1 MMERRLD
8 SDFIRLGRPAR
19 VLVADD
25 DPINRELIEEIC
37 RSEGF
42 EVEGVESG
50 DRALATAQAGGFDL
64 LLLDVTMPGM
74 GGLEVC
80 RALKADPR
88 TAAVPVMIISA
99 STEDAVRD
107 RATELGAAA
116 FIAKPFRIFELSQRM
131 RAALRV
137 ASREGE
143 PPTAPHIRLRRRRA
157 DALSTLPSP
166 SALRARL
173 QREID
178 ACLRDGRAVVC
189 AVLCLEDEGK
199 LSASIGRSST
209 DALLGGAV
217 IELSD
222 TIGDGLVRGD
232 VDEIVVLL
240 AESELPALAA
250 VAARAASA
258 GHTDAG
264 IALDIDICIRW
275 GATIV
280 EPGQTDPDLLV
291 AGARSALEKARH
303 AGEPGGIERSAES
316 K

>member
-1 MMERRLD
+1 MERRLD

-25 DPINRELIEEIC
+25 DPVNRELIEEVC

-42 EVEGVESG
+42 EVEGVDTG
-50 DRALATAQAGGFDL
+50 DRALATAQTGNFDL

-74 GGLEVC
+74 GGLDVC

-88 TAAVPVMIISA
+88 TAPVPVMIVSA

-143 PPTAPHIRLRRRRA
+143 PPTAPHIRLRRKRA
-157 DALSTLPSP
+157 DALSALPSP

-178 ACLRDGRAVVC
+178 ACLRDEKVVVC
-189 AVLCLEDEGK
+189 AVLYLENEGK
-199 LSASIGRSST
+199 LSATIGRSST

-217 IELSD
+217 IELTD
-222 TIGDGLVRGD
+222 TLEDGLVRGD
-232 VDEIVVLL
+232 IDEIVVLL
-240 AESELPALAA
+240 PESELPSLAA
-250 VAARAASA
+250 VAARAAGA
-258 GHTDAG
+258 AHTEAG
-264 IALDIDICIRW
+264 IAIDFDVCIRW
-275 GATIV
+275 GAAIAD
-280 EPGQTDPDLLV
+280 PRQTDPDLLV
-291 AGARSALEKARH
+291 AAARSAVEKARH
-303 AGEPGGIERSAES
+303 AGEPGAIERSSDS

>member
-8 SDFIRLGRPAR
+8 SDFLRLGRPAR

-25 DPINRELIEEIC
+25 DPVNRELIEEIC

-42 EVEGVESG
+42 EVEGVDTG
-50 DRALATAQAGGFDL
+50 DRALASAQAGGFDL

-80 RALKADPR
+80 RALKGDPR
-88 TAAVPVMIISA
+88 TATIPVMIVSA

-143 PPTAPHIRLRRRRA
+143 PPTAPHIRLRRKRA
-157 DALSTLPSP
+157 DALSALPSP

-178 ACLRDGRAVVC
+178 ACIRDKRAVVC
-189 AVLCLEDEGK
+189 AVLCLEDESK
-199 LSASIGRSST
+199 LSTAIGRSST

-217 IELSD
+217 VELAD
-222 TIGDGLVRGD
+222 TIDDGLVRGD
-232 VDEIVVLL
+232 IDEIVVLL
-240 AESELPALAA
+240 PESELPALAA
-250 VAARAASA
+250 VAARAASG
-258 GHTDAG
+258 GHADAG
-264 IALDIDICIRW
+264 ISLEFEICIRW
-275 GATIV
+275 GAAIV
-280 EPGQTDPDLLV
+280 DPRQTDPDLLV
-291 AGARSALEKARH
+291 AAARSAVEKARH
-303 AGEPGGIERSAES
+303 AGEPGGIERT
-316 K
+316 

>member
-1 MMERRLD
+1 MERRLD
-8 SDFIRLGRPAR
+8 SDFLRLGHQAR

-25 DPINRELIEEIC
+25 DPINRELIEEVC

-42 EVEGVESG
+42 EVEGVDSG
-50 DRALATAQAGGFDL
+50 DRALATAQLGGFDL

-80 RALKADPR
+80 RALKGDPR
-88 TAAVPVMIISA
+88 TAMVPVMIVSA

-137 ASREGE
+137 TSREGE
-143 PPTAPHIRLRRRRA
+143 PPTAPHIRLRRKRA
-157 DALSTLPSP
+157 DALSALPSP

-178 ACLRDGRAVVC
+178 ACRRDGKTVVC

-199 LSASIGRSST
+199 LSASIGRTST
-209 DALLGGAV
+209 DALLGSAV
-217 IELSD
+217 MEIAD

-240 AESELPALAA
+240 PESELPALAA

-258 GHTDAG
+258 GHSDVG
-264 IALDIDICIRW
+264 VSLDVDICIRW
-275 GATIV
+275 GAAIV
-280 EPGQTDPDLLV
+280 DPRQTDPDLLV
-291 AGARSALEKARH
+291 AAARAAVEKARH
-303 AGEPGGIERSAES
+303 AGEPGSIERTVES

>member
-1 MMERRLD
+1 MERRLD

-25 DPINRELIEEIC
+25 DSINRELIEEVC

-42 EVEGVESG
+42 DVDGVDTG
-50 DRALATAQAGGFDL
+50 DRALAAAQAGGFDL

-74 GGLEVC
+74 GGLDVC

-88 TAAVPVMIISA
+88 TATVPVMIVSA

-143 PPTAPHIRLRRRRA
+143 PPTAPHIRLRRKRA
-157 DALSTLPSP
+157 DALSALPSP
-166 SALRARL
+166 SALRTRM

-178 ACLRDGRAVVC
+178 ACLRDQKAVVC
-189 AVLCLEDEGK
+189 AVLCLEDESK

-217 IELSD
+217 LELAD
-222 TIGDGLVRGD
+222 TLGDSLVRGD
-232 VDEIVVLL
+232 VDEVVVLL
-240 AESELPALAA
+240 PESELPALAA
-250 VAARAASA
+250 IAARAAGAAHTEA
-258 GHTDAG
+258 GVS
-264 IALDIDICIRW
+264 LDFDICIRW
-275 GATIV
+275 GAAIAD
-280 EPGQTDPDLLV
+280 PSQTDPDLLV
-291 AGARSALEKARH
+291 AAARSAVEKARH
-303 AGEPGGIERSAES
+303 AGEPGGIERSSDS

>member
-1 MMERRLD
+1 MERRLD
-8 SDFIRLGRPAR
+8 SDFIKLGRPAR

-25 DPINRELIEEIC
+25 DSINRELIEEVC

-42 EVEGVESG
+42 EVEGVDTG
-50 DRALATAQAGGFDL
+50 DRALAAAQAGGFDL

-74 GGLEVC
+74 GGLDVC

-88 TAAVPVMIISA
+88 TAVVPVMIVSA

-131 RAALRV
+131 RATLRV

-143 PPTAPHIRLRRRRA
+143 PPTAPHIRLRRKRA
-157 DALSTLPSP
+157 DALSALPSP

-178 ACLRDGRAVVC
+178 ACLRDQKTVVC

-217 IELSD
+217 LDLAD
-222 TIGDGLVRGD
+222 TLADSLVRGD
-232 VDEIVVLL
+232 VDEVVVLL
-240 AESELPALAA
+240 PESELPALAA
-250 VAARAASA
+250 IAARAAGGAHTEA
-258 GHTDAG
+258 GVSIDF
-264 IALDIDICIRW
+264 DICIRW
-275 GATIV
+275 GAAIAD
-280 EPGQTDPDLLV
+280 PSQTDPDLLI
-291 AGARSALEKARH
+291 AAARSAVEKARH
-303 AGEPGGIERSAES
+303 AGEPGGIERSSDS

>member
-1 MMERRLD
+1 MERRLD

-25 DPINRELIEEIC
+25 DPVNRELIEEVC

-42 EVEGVESG
+42 EVEGVETG
-50 DRALATAQAGGFDL
+50 DRALASAQAGGFDL

-74 GGLEVC
+74 GGLDVC

-88 TAAVPVMIISA
+88 TSAVPVMIVSA

-107 RATELGAAA
+107 RATELGAA

-137 ASREGE
+137 TSREGE
-143 PPTAPHIRLRRRRA
+143 PPTAPHIRLRRKRA
-157 DALSTLPSP
+157 DALSALPSP

-178 ACLRDGRAVVC
+178 ACLRDQKTVVC

-199 LSASIGRSST
+199 LSAIIGRSST

-217 IELSD
+217 LELFD
-222 TIGDGLVRGD
+222 TFHDSLVRGD
-232 VDEIVVLL
+232 VDEVIVLL
-240 AESELPALAA
+240 PESELSSLAA
-250 VAARAASA
+250 IAARAASS
-258 GHTDAG
+258 GHTDA
-264 IALDIDICIRW
+264 
-275 GATIV
+275 
-280 EPGQTDPDLLV
+280 
-291 AGARSALEKARH
+291 
-303 AGEPGGIERSAES
+303 
-316 K
+316 

>member
-1 MMERRLD
+1 MERRLD
-8 SDFIRLGRPAR
+8 SDFIKLGRPAR

-25 DPINRELIEEIC
+25 DPVNRELIEEIC

-42 EVEGVESG
+42 EVEGVDTG
-50 DRALATAQAGGFDL
+50 DRALATAQIGNFDL

-74 GGLEVC
+74 GGLDVC

-88 TAAVPVMIISA
+88 TATVPVMIVSA

-116 FIAKPFRIFELSQRM
+116 FIAKPFRIFELSQRR

-137 ASREGE
+137 TSREGE
-143 PPTAPHIRLRRRRA
+143 PPTAPHIRLRRKRA
-157 DALSTLPSP
+157 DALSALPSP

-178 ACLRDGRAVVC
+178 ACLRDQKAVVC

-199 LSASIGRSST
+199 LSATIGRSST

-217 IELSD
+217 LELAD
-222 TIGDGLVRGD
+222 TLEDSLVRGD
-232 VDEIVVLL
+232 VDEVVVLL
-240 AESELPALAA
+240 PESELPALAA
-250 VAARAASA
+250 VAARAVSA
-258 GHTDAG
+258 AHTEAG
-264 IALDIDICIRW
+264 VTIDFDVCIRW
-275 GATIV
+275 GAAIAD
-280 EPGQTDPDLLV
+280 PSKTDPDLLV
-291 AGARSALEKARH
+291 AAARSAAEKARH
-303 AGEPGGIERSAES
+303 AGEPGGIERSSDS

>member
-1 MMERRLD
+1 MERRLD

-25 DPINRELIEEIC
+25 DPVNRELIEEVC

-42 EVEGVESG
+42 EVEGVDTG
-50 DRALATAQAGGFDL
+50 DRALATAQTGNFDL

-74 GGLEVC
+74 GGLDVC
-80 RALKADPR
+80 RALKADAR
-88 TAAVPVMIISA
+88 TAPVPVMIVSA

-143 PPTAPHIRLRRRRA
+143 PPTAPHIRLRRKRA
-157 DALSTLPSP
+157 DALSALPSP

-178 ACLRDGRAVVC
+178 ACLRDEKVVVC
-189 AVLCLEDEGK
+189 AVLYLENEGK
-199 LSASIGRSST
+199 LSATIGRSST

-217 IELSD
+217 IELTD
-222 TIGDGLVRGD
+222 TLEDGLVRGD
-232 VDEIVVLL
+232 IDEIVVLL
-240 AESELPALAA
+240 PESELPSLAA
-250 VAARAASA
+250 VAARAAGA
-258 GHTDAG
+258 AHTEAG
-264 IALDIDICIRW
+264 IAIDFDVCIRW
-275 GATIV
+275 GAAIAD
-280 EPGQTDPDLLV
+280 PRQTDPDLLV
-291 AGARSALEKARH
+291 AAARSAVEKARH
-303 AGEPGGIERSAES
+303 AGEPGAIERSSDS

>member
-1 MMERRLD
+1 M
-8 SDFIRLGRPAR
+8 
-19 VLVADD
+19 ADD
-25 DPINRELIEEIC
+25 DPINRELIEEVC

-42 EVEGVESG
+42 EVEGVDTG

-88 TAAVPVMIISA
+88 TATIPVMIISA

-143 PPTAPHIRLRRRRA
+143 PPTAPHIRLRRKRA
-157 DALSTLPSP
+157 DALSALPSP
-166 SALRARL
+166 SSLRARL

-178 ACLRDGRAVVC
+178 ACLRDHRAVVC
-189 AVLCLEDEGK
+189 AILCLEEEGK

-217 IELSD
+217 MDLSD
-222 TIGDGLVRGD
+222 FIEDGLVRGD

-240 AESELPALAA
+240 PESELPSVAA
-250 VAARAASA
+250 VAARAASS
-258 GHTDAG
+258 GHTEAG
-264 IALDIDICIRW
+264 VSLDVDICIRW
-275 GATIV
+275 GAAIAD
-280 EPGQTDPDLLV
+280 PHATDPDLLV
-291 AGARSALEKARH
+291 AAARAAVEKARH
-303 AGEPGGIERSAES
+303 AGEPGAIERSSES
-316 K
+316 A

>member
-1 MMERRLD
+1 
-8 SDFIRLGRPAR
+8 

-25 DPINRELIEEIC
+25 DPVNRELIEEVC

-42 EVEGVESG
+42 EVEGVDTG
-50 DRALATAQAGGFDL
+50 DRALASAQAGGFDL

-74 GGLEVC
+74 GGLDVC

-88 TAAVPVMIISA
+88 TAPVPVMIVSA

-107 RATELGAAA
+107 RATELGAA

-137 ASREGE
+137 TSREGE
-143 PPTAPHIRLRRRRA
+143 PPTAPHIRLRRKRA
-157 DALSTLPSP
+157 DALSALPSP
-166 SALRARL
+166 SALRGRL

-178 ACLRDGRAVVC
+178 ACLRDQKAVVC

-217 IELSD
+217 VELAD
-222 TIGDGLVRGD
+222 TLEDSLVRGD
-232 VDEIVVLL
+232 VDEVVVLL
-240 AESELPALAA
+240 PESELPALAA

-258 GHTDAG
+258 AHTEAG
-264 IALDIDICIRW
+264 VSMDFDICIRW
-275 GATIV
+275 GAAIAD
-280 EPGQTDPDLLV
+280 PAQTDPDLLV
-291 AGARSALEKARH
+291 AAARSAVEKARH
-303 AGEPGGIERSAES
+303 AGEPGGIERSSDS

>member
-1 MMERRLD
+1 MERRFD
-8 SDFIRLGRPAR
+8 SDFVRLGHPAR

-25 DPINRELIEEIC
+25 DTVNRELIEEVC

-42 EVEGVESG
+42 EVEGVDSG
-50 DRALATAQAGGFDL
+50 DRALASAKQGGFDL

-88 TAAVPVMIISA
+88 TATIPVMIVSA

-107 RATELGAAA
+107 RATELGAA

-137 ASREGE
+137 TSREGE
-143 PPTAPHIRLRRRRA
+143 PPTAPHIRLRRKRA
-157 DALSTLPSP
+157 DALSSLPSP

-178 ACLRDGRAVVC
+178 ACLHDERSVVC
-189 AVLCLEDEGK
+189 AILCLEEEGK
-199 LSASIGRSST
+199 LSARLGRSST

-217 IELSD
+217 MELSD
-222 TIGDGLVRGD
+222 ALDDALVRVD

-240 AESELPALAA
+240 PESELPSLAA
-250 VAARAASA
+250 VAARAASD
-258 GHTDAG
+258 GHTEAG
-264 IALDIDICIRW
+264 ISLDFIICIRW
-275 GATIV
+275 GAAIV
-280 EPGQTDPDLLV
+280 DPRETDPDLLV
-291 AGARSALEKARH
+291 AAARAAVEKARH
-303 AGEPGGIERSAES
+303 AGEPGGIERSAHAKS
-316 K
+316 

>member
-1 MMERRLD
+1 MERRLD
-8 SDFIRLGRPAR
+8 SDFVRLGRPAR

-25 DPINRELIEEIC
+25 DPVNRELIEEIC

-42 EVEGVESG
+42 EVEGVDTG
-50 DRALATAQAGGFDL
+50 DRALATAQTGAFDL
-64 LLLDVTMPGM
+64 LLLDVTMPGT

-80 RALKADPR
+80 RALKSDPR
-88 TAAVPVMIISA
+88 TAAVPVMIVSA

-116 FIAKPFRIFELSQRM
+116 FISKPFRIFELSQRM
-131 RAALRV
+131 RAALRI

-143 PPTAPHIRLRRRRA
+143 PPTAPHIRLRRKRA
-157 DALSTLPSP
+157 DALSSLPSP

-178 ACLRDGRAVVC
+178 VCLRDEKAVVC
-189 AVLCLEDEGK
+189 AVLRLEDEGK
-199 LSASIGRSST
+199 LSATIGRSST

-222 TIGDGLVRGD
+222 TLEDGLVRAD
-232 VDEIVVLL
+232 VDEIIVLL
-240 AESELPALAA
+240 PESELPSLAA
-250 VAARAASA
+250 ITSRAVSTAHHEA
-258 GHTDAG
+258 GVSVE
-264 IALDIDICIRW
+264 LEICIRW
-275 GATIV
+275 GAAIV
-280 EPGQTDPDLLV
+280 DPHQTDPDLLV
-291 AGARSALEKARH
+291 AAARAAVEKARH
-303 AGEPGGIERSAES
+303 AGEPGAIERSAES